1 MSSPD
6 ELNPLVA
13 NHFATDTSPSKL
25 MELLRKKADE
35 ELAAPSQT
43 GMSVTPNL
51 DVCLRILGTRAY
63 LVRCESLRL
72 TEEKVFGLLPRQQD
86 GYQ

>member
-13 NHFATDTSPSKL
+13 NHSATNPSKL
-25 MELLRKKADE
+25 MELLRKKVDE

-51 DVCLRILGTRAY
+51 DVCLRIVGIRAY

-72 TEEKVFGLLPRQQD
+72 TEETLFGLLPWHQN